1 MKKILILVIT
11 LFLLSI
17 NTIDC
22 RKGDDNPANYH
33 SICSIGNCYLIDGPG
48 KYVCDPKNVGNPNP
62 CCRRSYCSN
71 GICVFENFERV
82 GEIPYAGYTCPEQYE
97 CYNNIDCNPCQRNSV
112 ICNTPPN
119 NCYQNIGNCIIINKN
134 DYICNYNPLPSG
146 TPCGPNQYFCNGN
159 GNCICNPECTNKEC
173 GPDGCGGSCGTCV
186 IGTCGNNQK
195 CYSVFFSDMN
205 FNKINTANLNDRIKL
220 VISGNGQSNKIIEFK
235 INKKSD
241 SSDWP
246 FPNNIVNSQTS
257 SKSYTT
263 VRMNEA
269 GEYYFSATIQ
279 GETQW
284 FSTKDNDDI
293 YKYIAILPN
302 ELNSPPVAKIEL
314 PIHASIFSK
323 NFDISFNQTSYD
335 EDDFFDYCWNFDDS
349 NITCGNSYDYINYN
363 TTHQYSSVG
372 QKNINL
378 SVVDERGLKDS
389 DTTSILVIDS
399 SKPGTG
405 IYVFANIS
413 KPSFM
418 QEVSN
423 PVTFD
428 ATGSYAIEVSTSPF
442 LSAKCLGGGCPDN
455 MNTPVGII
463 NIDPNG
469 RKNDYNYLTYTW
481 EFFRFDG
488 TSEGKSSVH
497 GNKIYSKNLANLGLY
512 SVRLTVNVTLNDKS
526 SASTS
531 FRVFGISP
539 IGDGCEKST
548 GIWREGT
555 TTFDTKEPNSKCLG
569 PDGAAGTE
577 DDCCPPS
584 HICKETNPGSG
595 TFKCEITDYCQKNN
609 INTCSDYNT
618 EEACKMDICGKGNQ
632 NAECGKFIVDICQ
645 GVSSSGI
652 RPQDKCKCSWD
663 AGECKQTG
671 KIGITIEGIDIND
684 ISCSVTST
692 AGDCLDGVMHI
703 IDSGGIDWSGV
714 DLDPITNK
722 LEELGKI
729 GNHDPAEAKTWLI
742 NNCNLNSLCF
752 QGARDIICGE
762 ETIKLEFFTFKNLIT
777 SVIIIGIIYFVGLKI
792 KSRRKVIF
800 KSLKII

>member
-1 MKKILILVIT
+1 MRCKKNIFIFVLVII
-11 LFLLSI
+11 LFIIGLIGLVYAGCNENQRIMKLYSAKNSHGALYNELSYNEEVCFNEI
-17 NTIDC
+17 FGFDYSGALPHNC
-22 RKGDDNPANYH
+22 QGDNHLISLYGSSNSHAQ
-33 SICSIGNCYLIDGPG
+33 IRSIG
-48 KYVCDPKNVGNPNP
+48 
-62 CCRRSYCSN
+62 
-71 GICVFENFERV
+71 
-82 GEIPYAGYTCPEQYE
+82 T
-97 CYNNIDCNPCQRNSV
+97 YNNKICFGDLKCRVINS
-112 ICNTPPN
+112 
-119 NCYQNIGNCIIINKN
+119 GNCNSLENERTILSLYSETNSHISKE
-134 DYICNYNPLPSG
+134 DDPNYNIK
-146 TPCGPNQYFCNGN
+146 
-159 GNCICNPECTNKEC
+159 ICCKTFYIYNVYWTNL
-173 GPDGCGGSCGTCV
+173 
-186 IGTCGNNQK
+186 IN
-195 CYSVFFSDMN
+195 
-205 FNKINTANLNDRIKL
+205 NKINTADLNDRVKL
-220 VISGNGQSNKIIEFK
+220 VANGSLLNGKNIKFSIYKKELLGLDSLVDEF
-235 INKKSD
+235 IVSAQSD
-241 SSDWP
+241 SKAFINWTAKP
-246 FPNNIVNSQTS
+246 
-257 SKSYTT
+257 K
-263 VRMNEA
+263 
-269 GEYYFSATIQ
+269 GEYYFKAKVEGTNIEKKSEDLIV
-279 GETQW
+279 
-284 FSTKDNDDI
+284 SDV
-293 YKYIAILPN
+293 

-800 KSLKII
+800 KYS